1 MNHADLIDKIAKS
14 TDQTKATVDAVVSAA
29 IETISA
35 TLKAGEEV
43 RISGLGIFDV
53 SERAARQGRNPQTG
67 ATIEI
72 AATRAAR
79 FRAGKALKDAV
90 NGTAVKAKAKK
101 A

>member
-14 TDQTKATVDAVVSAA
+14 TDQTKATVDAIVSAA

-90 NGTAVKAKAKK
+90 NGATVKAKAKK